1 MERHI
6 EHRIV
11 LDDDPKYKNLYV
23 WCLNE
28 VGDGPGRRLTGQIPW
43 SWSVYF
49 KVTELQLIGS
59 ISLDPFSEEDE
70 REIVRSKNLIRAKLH
85 PEAFH
90 AGERPTRFSMFGTDR
105 LIQDFTLNIR
115 EATEDSQDGCHLWA
129 MVSYTS
135 ETDFRNETYP
145 DSLAFDLSVS
155 RERFVEV
162 VRRMEARALA
172 GGMLRVSGV
181 AGFYADRSPEI
192 STSLV
197 KVLTNDTKDHPVE
210 IPEGC
215 QIEPLRTGKV
225 REFDLSL
232 WTEPTPSL
240 PAAGEEDFER
250 SKPICPDAPQAPAS
264 PPHPMLPVLR
274 SLRLAAWIV
283 AGLLLLLLLK

>member
-11 LDDDPKYKNLYV
+11 LDDDPKFKNLYV

-28 VGDGPGRRLTGQIPW
+28 VGDGSGRGLTGQVPW
-43 SWSVYF
+43 SWSLYF
-49 KVTELQLIGS
+49 KASELQLIGS
-59 ISLDPFSEEDE
+59 ISLDPFRADDGKEAFG
-70 REIVRSKNLIRAKLH
+70 SKSLIRAKLH
-85 PEAFH
+85 PETFH
-90 AGERPTRFSMFGTDR
+90 AGERPTRYSMFGTDR

-115 EATEDSQDGCHLWA
+115 EATEDSQQGCDLWA

-135 ETDFRNETYP
+135 ETDFRHETYP
-145 DSLAFDLSVS
+145 DSLTFDVSVS

-162 VRRMEARALA
+162 VRRMETRALA

-181 AGFYADRSPEI
+181 AGFYADWSPEI
-192 STSLV
+192 STSHV
-197 KVLTNDTKDHPVE
+197 KVLTHDTRDHPVE

-240 PAAGEEDFER
+240 PAAVKEDFER
-250 SKPICPDAPQAPAS
+250 SRPVYPDAPQAPAS
-264 PPHPMLPVLR
+264 LPHPMLPVLK